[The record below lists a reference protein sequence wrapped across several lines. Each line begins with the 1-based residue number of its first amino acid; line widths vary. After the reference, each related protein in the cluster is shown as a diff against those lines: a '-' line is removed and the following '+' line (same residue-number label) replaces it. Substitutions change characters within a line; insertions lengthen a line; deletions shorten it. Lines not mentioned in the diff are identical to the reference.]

1 LKVQQKVK
9 AVLDYIDSIK
19 IIGGDKAAQK
29 SAKKKEKTVKKKM
42 ASSKWSNASKDWD
55 PKNLFNKI
63 VKGEIPCYKIFE
75 TDKALA
81 FLDLFPCTPGHAL
94 LITKGPYKT
103 IMDMPPEEAAALL
116 QELPRLSKAVQ
127 EATGAEGVNILQN
140 NLKAAGQVIPQVHF
154 HVIPRKKGDKVFK
167 APRPGEKLTD
177 GKAAEMLDKLK
188 PHFE

>member
-1 LKVQQKVK
+1 
-9 AVLDYIDSIK
+9 
-19 IIGGDKAAQK
+19 
-29 SAKKKEKTVKKKM
+29 M
-42 ASSKWSNASKDWD
+42 ASSKWNSPSKDWKSD
-55 PKNLFNKI
+55 NLFNKI
-63 VKGEIPCYKIFE
+63 VKGDIPCYKIFE

-154 HVIPRKKGDKVFK
+154 HVIPRKNKDKLFK
-167 APRPGEKLTD
+167 APKPGGKLEA
-177 GKAAEMLDKLK
+177 GAANALL
-188 PHFE
+188 